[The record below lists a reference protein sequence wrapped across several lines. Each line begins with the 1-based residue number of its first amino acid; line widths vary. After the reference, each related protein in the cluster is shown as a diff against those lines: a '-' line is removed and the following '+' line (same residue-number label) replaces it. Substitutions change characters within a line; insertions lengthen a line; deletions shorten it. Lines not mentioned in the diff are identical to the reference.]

1 MLAPAARG
9 VTHAW
14 RGIPRRF
21 RIACHCHKLRMLGRR
36 GIRSGLGGK
45 PQATGTIHSQAV
57 QGLA

>member
-1 MLAPAARG
+1 MLDPAARG

-21 RIACHCHKLRMLGRR
+21 RIACHCHKLRMLGRG
-36 GIRSGLGGK
+36 GIRSGVGGK
-45 PQATGTIHSQAV
+45 QKATGAVQSRDV